1 MNYAEEIKARIP
13 ATELLPFYGI
23 EIDRSGFAK
32 CPFHGERTASLKAY
46 PGDRGFCCFGC
57 HASGDVIDFVMKY
70 FGLPFKDAI
79 TKINDDFHLGFPIGQ
94 KISRQHMLDNA
105 RREFLARRER
115 EKQME
120 EKHRIDLDVNS
131 AFDEWKRLDDQTEL
145 FAPKKI
151 GDEFSPQFAEA
162 LREIDGAAYRL
173 DCAEIERYKHE
184 QRHR

>member
-1 MNYAEEIKARIP
+1 MPDLARY
-13 ATELLPFYGI
+13 YGFSVTR
-23 EIDRSGFAK
+23 ENFM
-32 CPFHGERTASLKAY
+32 CCCFHVEDTPSMKLY
-46 PGDRGFCCFGC
+46 DGDRGFYCFGC
-57 HASGDVIDFVMKY
+57 HEHGDIIGFVMKY

-131 AFDEWKRLDDQTEL
+131 AFDEWKRLDDQAEL